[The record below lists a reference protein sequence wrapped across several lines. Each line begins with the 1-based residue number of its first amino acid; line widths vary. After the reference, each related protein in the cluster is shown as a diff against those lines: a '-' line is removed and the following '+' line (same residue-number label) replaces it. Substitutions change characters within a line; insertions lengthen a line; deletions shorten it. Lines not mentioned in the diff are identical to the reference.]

1 MKKRILA
8 LLLALTLLVLGGCTV
23 RDMVQVV
30 GVSTTTLQELADAA
44 LSDETEA
51 PESGDQFVTTESPAE
66 PPEEAPQ
73 DEAAPADEVSET
85 TDTVGEHTYY
95 YDVDH
100 VVLYLDTYGHLPEN
114 YITKDEARALGWEG
128 GSVEVYQEGAA
139 IGGDR
144 FGNRGGLLPEE
155 TGRTYTE
162 CDINTLGGDPAAR
175 HSYRPAG
182 RAGRH
187 IVSGH
192 SRHRQ
197 FTGSSAV
204 GGHGHRGEGL
214 RVCHAAAVG
223 IFAVRVCVRRA
234 EYGRRQAGARK
245 KSTALQR
252 RCLAVHQRIRVLF

>member
-8 LLLALTLLVLGGCTV
+8 LLLALTGC
-23 RDMVQVV
+23 QVV
-30 GVSTTTLQELADAA
+30 DTAQIVKKSVTTLQELADAA

-51 PESGDQFVTTESPAE
+51 PESGDQFVTAES
-66 PPEEAPQ
+66 PEEAPQ

-144 FGNRGGLLPEE
+144 FGNREGLLPEQ
-155 TGRTYTE
+155 TDRSYTE
-162 CDINTLGGDPAAR
+162 CDINTDGADSRGAERLIFSNDGLYFYTSDHYASFTELTVDGGT
-175 HSYRPAG
+175 
-182 RAGRH
+182 
-187 IVSGH
+187 VVW
-192 SRHRQ
+192 SR
-197 FTGSSAV
+197 
-204 GGHGHRGEGL
+204 
-214 RVCHAAAVG
+214 
-223 IFAVRVCVRRA
+223 
-234 EYGRRQAGARK
+234 
-245 KSTALQR
+245 
-252 RCLAVHQRIRVLF
+252 

>member
-51 PESGDQFVTTESPAE
+51 PESGDQFVTAESPAE
-66 PPEEAPQ
+66 TPAEAPQ

-144 FGNRGGLLPEE
+144 FGNREGLLPDAR
-155 TGRTYTE
+155 GRQYYE
-162 CDINTLGGDPAAR
+162 CDVNFLGGYRGGERIVFSSDGLIYYTGDHYNTFTLLYDGWYDPDAA
-175 HSYRPAG
+175 Y
-182 RAGRH
+182 
-187 IVSGH
+187 
-192 SRHRQ
+192 
-197 FTGSSAV
+197 
-204 GGHGHRGEGL
+204 GE
-214 RVCHAAAVG
+214 
-223 IFAVRVCVRRA
+223 
-234 EYGRRQAGARK
+234 EEWQW
-245 KSTALQR
+245 
-252 RCLAVHQRIRVLF
+252 

>member
-85 TDTVGEHTYY
+85 ADTVGEHTYY

-144 FGNRGGLLPEE
+144 FGNREGLLPEAD
-155 TGRTYTE
+155 GRTYTE
-162 CDINTLGGDPAAR
+162 CDINTNGADSRGAERLIFSNDGLYFYTSDHYASFTELTVDGGT
-175 HSYRPAG
+175 
-182 RAGRH
+182 
-187 IVSGH
+187 VVW
-192 SRHRQ
+192 SR
-197 FTGSSAV
+197 
-204 GGHGHRGEGL
+204 
-214 RVCHAAAVG
+214 
-223 IFAVRVCVRRA
+223 
-234 EYGRRQAGARK
+234 
-245 KSTALQR
+245 
-252 RCLAVHQRIRVLF
+252 

>member
-51 PESGDQFVTTESPAE
+51 PESGDQFVTAESPAE
-66 PPEEAPQ
+66 SPAETPAEAPQ

-114 YITKDEARALGWEG
+114 YITKDEARELGCEG
-128 GSVEVYQEGAA
+128 GSVENYLDGAA

-144 FGNRGGLLPEE
+144 FGNREGLLPEAS
-155 TGRTYTE
+155 GRSYTE
-162 CDINTLGGDPAAR
+162 CDIDTDGQ
-175 HSYRPAG
+175 S
-182 RAGRH
+182 
-187 IVSGH
+187 
-192 SRHRQ
+192 SRGAKRLV
-197 FTGSSAV
+197 FSND
-204 GGHGHRGEGL
+204 GL
-214 RVCHAAAVG
+214 Y
-223 IFAVRVCVRRA
+223 FYT
-234 EYGRRQAGARK
+234 EYHYETFDELVVTETQEVAWK
-245 KSTALQR
+245 
-252 RCLAVHQRIRVLF
+252 

>member
-51 PESGDQFVTTESPAE
+51 PESGDQFVTAESPEETPAE
-66 PPEEAPQ
+66 ALQ
-73 DEAAPADEVSET
+73 DEATPADEVSET

-144 FGNRGGLLPEE
+144 FGNREELLPEQ
-155 TGRTYTE
+155 TGRSYTE
-162 CDINTLGGDPAAR
+162 CDINTDGADSRGAERLIFSNDGLYFYTSDHYVSFTELTVDGGT
-175 HSYRPAG
+175 
-182 RAGRH
+182 
-187 IVSGH
+187 VVW
-192 SRHRQ
+192 SR
-197 FTGSSAV
+197 
-204 GGHGHRGEGL
+204 
-214 RVCHAAAVG
+214 
-223 IFAVRVCVRRA
+223 
-234 EYGRRQAGARK
+234 
-245 KSTALQR
+245 
-252 RCLAVHQRIRVLF
+252 

>member
-51 PESGDQFVTTESPAE
+51 PESGDQFVTTESP
-66 PPEEAPQ
+66 EEAPQ
-73 DEAAPADEVSET
+73 DEAAPADEVSGT
-85 TDTVGEHTYY
+85 ADTVGEHTYY

-144 FGNRGGLLPEE
+144 FGNREELLPNQ
-155 TGRTYTE
+155 TGRSYTE
-162 CDINTLGGDPAAR
+162 CDINTDGADSRGAERLIFSNDGLYFYTSDHYASFTELTVDGGT
-175 HSYRPAG
+175 
-182 RAGRH
+182 
-187 IVSGH
+187 VVW
-192 SRHRQ
+192 SR
-197 FTGSSAV
+197 
-204 GGHGHRGEGL
+204 
-214 RVCHAAAVG
+214 
-223 IFAVRVCVRRA
+223 
-234 EYGRRQAGARK
+234 
-245 KSTALQR
+245 
-252 RCLAVHQRIRVLF
+252 